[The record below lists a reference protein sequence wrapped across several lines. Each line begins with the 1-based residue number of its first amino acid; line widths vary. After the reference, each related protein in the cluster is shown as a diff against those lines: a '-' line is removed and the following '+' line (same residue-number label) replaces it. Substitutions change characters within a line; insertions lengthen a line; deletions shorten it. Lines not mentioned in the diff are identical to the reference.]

1 MGVLASLRS
10 FFSPRT
16 LTVAGKTY
24 TLQQFADRFAK
35 GLYWGANVDTGVDTS
50 QPYSQSVWV
59 YAAVSL
65 IASGISRMPL
75 IVSDPDGRHP
85 VTSGPLYDLL
95 QQPNPK
101 QVLSD
106 FVEETFITTL
116 LDGHVFWEI
125 EGLTASGLD
134 AVRVQNL
141 RRLYAEIR
149 VNERGEDFAPLWRRR
164 MTNEPLFPG
173 VNLFE
178 RKLHNPYNDVYGL
191 SPIAAAQLAIY
202 GDVAAG
208 VYNERFFKN
217 GGLPSIMF
225 STDDP
230 GFTQEHAKEAQAR
243 YEAERNGPGGWHRPL
258 FAGNNLK
265 PYRTGLSH
273 NDIEYGQL
281 KQLSKSEILAI
292 YHVPETLLG
301 ATKPAAGVTIGGGE
315 RAHDQEAFML
325 NTVMPWG
332 DWFAAWFTR
341 QIVRPFYPQKVA
353 WFDYKQVPILQDR
366 HLDRAKEGREWIKA
380 GATFNEVNRIFDL
393 GFESHPWGDDY
404 WIPANMVPARLAMN
418 GPVVAQQ
425 PPAPPKD
432 EDKNASLRLCDAA

>member
-225 STDDP
+225 SDGRS
-230 GFTQEHAKEAQAR
+230 GFHTGAR
-243 YEAERNGPGGWHRPL
+243 EGSTGPLRGGAERTRRLAPSAVRWKQPETVPHRPL
-258 FAGNNLK
+258 AQRHRVRATQATEQERN
-265 PYRTGLSH
+265 PRDLSRSR
-273 NDIEYGQL
+273 D
-281 KQLSKSEILAI
+281 
-292 YHVPETLLG
+292 
-301 ATKPAAGVTIGGGE
+301 AAGGNEAGGGRDDRRR
-315 RAHDQEAFML
+315 RAS
-325 NTVMPWG
+325 P
-332 DWFAAWFTR
+332 
-341 QIVRPFYPQKVA
+341 RPGS
-353 WFDYKQVPILQDR
+353 L
-366 HLDRAKEGREWIKA
+366 H
-380 GATFNEVNRIFDL
+380 
-393 GFESHPWGDDY
+393 
-404 WIPANMVPARLAMN
+404 
-418 GPVVAQQ
+418 AQHGH
-425 PPAPPKD
+425 AVG
-432 EDKNASLRLCDAA
+432 